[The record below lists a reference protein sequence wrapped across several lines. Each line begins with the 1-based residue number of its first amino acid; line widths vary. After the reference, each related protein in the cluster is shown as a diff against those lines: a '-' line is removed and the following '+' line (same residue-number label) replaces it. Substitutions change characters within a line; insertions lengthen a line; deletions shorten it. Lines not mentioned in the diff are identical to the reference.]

1 MFTLRRAI
9 RSLAKTPGFA
19 ATAVITIALC
29 LGANLAIFAVVDAIL
44 VRPLPF
50 PEPERLVILF
60 NAYPGAGAER
70 SSSSIPDY
78 FERRHGALPALASVS
93 NFQGASFIVGDGA
106 TPDRVEAARVSPE
119 FFATL
124 GVPLAKGRAFTDDEL
139 TYQTDQVAILTD
151 EFWRQHFNAD
161 PDVVG
166 RTFLNDGLTI
176 TIVGVLPPGFRFLSS
191 QARFFRPTSH
201 DLKQR
206 EASSRHSNSWEMIA
220 RLAPGATI
228 KEAQAQIDAL
238 NARLLINDPLA
249 QLIKDVG
256 FHTTVAGLH
265 SDHVRSIRPTIL
277 LLQAG
282 GLLLM
287 LIGAVNL
294 ANLLLIRASGRT
306 KDLAV
311 RQALGARRRHVAAEV
326 LNETLLL
333 TAAGGLLGLLI
344 GSFGIDLLRL
354 LGASQM
360 PLGSQIVFNARLAGI
375 GLLAAVILGVVLAV
389 PIIWFNLRA
398 RIAATLQVESRGGTS
413 TRAALHL
420 RHAFIVAQIALAFVL
435 LSSAGLLGL
444 SLQRVLS
451 TSSGFVPDNVLC
463 GQISLPWKS
472 YQGNAERLAFA
483 ERVLASL
490 RTIPGV
496 THAAISTGLPFT
508 HRTNDSVTS
517 IEDHPTE
524 PGTPLKAHYMSDV
537 SSDYWAAM
545 GIPLLRGRVLEDAD
559 SHRTNRVCVVDEA
572 FANRY
577 WPGGDAVGRR
587 IAKDIKV
594 TEENAITIVGV
605 VGEVKQGS
613 LTENSGHGAI
623 YSPHEG
629 AFYFSIIIRTAL
641 PPEALAPA
649 VRKAVLGIDPGQP
662 VDDLKPLQ
670 TLIDDSLVAHRS
682 PAVLAAIFSAVA
694 LLLAALGT
702 YGVLAYAVGQRQ
714 REIGVRMALGAR
726 PQQILAQFLG
736 LGAVMLVIG
745 LALGLAGTW
754 ATGLAMQS
762 ILYGVGPM
770 NLAVLAA
777 TAGVLL
783 GVVFLALY
791 LPSRR
796 AARTDPMVALRAE

>member
-1 MFTLRRAI
+1 MVTLRRAI

-176 TIVGVLPPGFRFLSS
+176 TIVGVLPPGFRFRSS

-265 SDHVRSIRPTIL
+265 TDHVRSIRPTIL

-333 TAAGGLLGLLI
+333 TATGGLLGLLI

-496 THAAISTGLPFT
+496 THAAISTGLP
-508 HRTNDSVTS
+508 V
-517 IEDHPTE
+517 
-524 PGTPLKAHYMSDV
+524 
-537 SSDYWAAM
+537 
-545 GIPLLRGRVLEDAD
+545 
-559 SHRTNRVCVVDEA
+559 NRRHV
-572 FANRY
+572 
-577 WPGGDAVGRR
+577 
-587 IAKDIKV
+587 
-594 TEENAITIVGV
+594 
-605 VGEVKQGS
+605 
-613 LTENSGHGAI
+613 
-623 YSPHEG
+623 
-629 AFYFSIIIRTAL
+629 
-641 PPEALAPA
+641 
-649 VRKAVLGIDPGQP
+649 
-662 VDDLKPLQ
+662 
-670 TLIDDSLVAHRS
+670 
-682 PAVLAAIFSAVA
+682 
-694 LLLAALGT
+694 
-702 YGVLAYAVGQRQ
+702 
-714 REIGVRMALGAR
+714 
-726 PQQILAQFLG
+726 
-736 LGAVMLVIG
+736 
-745 LALGLAGTW
+745 
-754 ATGLAMQS
+754 
-762 ILYGVGPM
+762 
-770 NLAVLAA
+770 
-777 TAGVLL
+777 
-783 GVVFLALY
+783 
-791 LPSRR
+791 
-796 AARTDPMVALRAE
+796 